1 MRILIV
7 DDHPIYAEALRNLLA
22 SWGYDDTLIAGD
34 GSDAVARAQEARPEV
49 VLMDI
54 GLPGMDGIEAT
65 IEIRRISP
73 ATKVVMLTS
82 LGDEESLLRAIKAGA
97 SGYLIKT
104 LSGEELVR
112 CLSDLQEGRNPF
124 SPGMEDKLLAELRRG
139 CDAAGP
145 IEAEGDG
152 PSLTRRQREVLRLMA
167 QGRSYKEIGR
177 ELFIS
182 ERTVKFH
189 VEQAKATLGTKS
201 KGKLIELVEEGE
213 KPRGGRPPL

>member
-1 MRILIV
+1 MKILIV
-7 DDHPIYAEALRNLLA
+7 DDHRIYAEGLKNLLS
-22 SWGYDDTLIAGD
+22 SWGYEDASIAGD
-34 GSDAVARAQEARPEV
+34 GPQAVALAQEIRPDV

-65 IEIRRISP
+65 AEVKKASP
-73 ATKVVMLTS
+73 ETKIVMLTS
-82 LGDEESLLRAIKAGA
+82 LGEEESLLRAIKAGA

-112 CLSDLQEGRNPF
+112 CLSDLKEGRNPF
-124 SPGMEDKLLAELRRG
+124 SPGMEDRLLAEIRRG
-139 CDAAGP
+139 GAVPGP
-145 IEAEGDG
+145 TDAEGDG

-167 QGRSYKEIGR
+167 QGRSYKEIGQ

-189 VEQAKATLGTKS
+189 VEQAKLALGTKS
-201 KGKLIELVEEGE
+201 KDKLIEIFERDA
-213 KPRGGRPPL
+213 K

>member
-22 SWGYDDTLIAGD
+22 SWGYEDTLIAGD
-34 GSDAVARAQEARPEV
+34 GPDAVARAQEALPDV

-65 IEIRRISP
+65 YEIKKRQPR
-73 ATKVVMLTS
+73 TKIVMLTS
-82 LGDEESLLRAIKAGA
+82 LGEDESLLRAIKAGA

-112 CLSDLQEGRNPF
+112 CLSDLQEGKNPF
-124 SPGMEDKLLAELRRG
+124 SAGMEERILAEFRRG
-139 CDAAGP
+139 SAAPPP
-145 IEAEGDG
+145 IGAEAEG
-152 PSLTRRQREVLRLMA
+152 PCLTRRQREVVRLMA
-167 QGRSYKEIGR
+167 EGRSYKEIGQ

-189 VEQAKATLGTKS
+189 VEQAKIALGTKS
-201 KGKLIELVEEGE
+201 KERLIELIEGRAD
-213 KPRGGRPPL
+213 PAR